1 MGKMLGLVQ
10 RVLTTDYA
18 YNTDGKTHLA
28 ALQMPC
34 LEGVF
39 FDMLTDRMQ
48 SPQTP
53 ATLTPEQVNE
63 LNQKLS
69 HMRHEINNQLSL
81 VVAALE
87 LIRFKPDTRDKMLNT
102 ISEQPNKIIAELQ
115 KFSTEFEKTFGI
127 TRD

>member
-1 MGKMLGLVQ
+1 
-10 RVLTTDYA
+10 
-18 YNTDGKTHLA
+18 
-28 ALQMPC
+28 
-34 LEGVF
+34 
-39 FDMLTDRMQ
+39 MQ
-48 SPQTP
+48 IPQTP
-53 ATLTPEQVNE
+53 ATLTPEQLNE

-115 KFSTEFEKTFGI
+115 KFSTDFEKTFGI

>member
-1 MGKMLGLVQ
+1 MGKILWFVRQ
-10 RVLTTDYA
+10 VLTHIDVCKCLAWKA
-18 YNTDGKTHLA
+18 YSSVCWRH
-28 ALQMPC
+28 
-34 LEGVF
+34 
-39 FDMLTDRMQ
+39 RMQ
-48 SPQTP
+48 IPQTP
-53 ATLTPEQVNE
+53 ATLTPEQLTE

-115 KFSTEFEKTFGI
+115 KF
-127 TRD
+127 